1 MYSIQGMK
9 KFPCIAFATAVCLAG
24 ATAPRPAF
32 AQSGNDI
39 LDAKI
44 KATSLCAAAEQ
55 VMFSCKIGGRSLSVC
70 LAGAETKRP
79 QLSYRFGAKG
89 KPADMEIPAA
99 STSPRPD
106 LFAAYPTHMGAS
118 GRWVRL
124 GAKHGDVEYV
134 VYLNQHKFDLPVQ
147 RAGVAVLKNGVQQ
160 AVLACTSDNY
170 ADEGI
175 SSLDTRPNLATLTP
189 YPKSLDDDL
198 VSLPDIAWT
207 PCGELNKRD
216 WKRYCGP
223 ATEAF

>member
-1 MYSIQGMK
+1 MNAIRGMK
-9 KFPCIAFATAVCLAG
+9 KIPYIAFAAATCLAG
-24 ATAPRPAF
+24 ATAPGPSL

-44 KATSLCAAAEQ
+44 KATSLCVPDEQ

-70 LAGAETKRP
+70 QAGAATKRP
-79 QLSYRFGAKG
+79 QLSYRFGTKG
-89 KPADMEIPAA
+89 KPADMEISAA
-99 STSPRPD
+99 STSPQPD
-106 LFAAYPTHMGAS
+106 LFAAYPTHAGAS

-124 GAKHGDVEYV
+124 GAKRGNVEYV
-134 VYLNQHKFDLPVQ
+134 VYLNEHKFDLPVQ
-147 RAGVAVLKNGVQQ
+147 RAGVAVLINGVQQ

-175 SSLDTRPNLATLTP
+175 WSLNSRPNLATPTP

-207 PCGELNKRD
+207 PCEELNKRD

-223 ATEAF
+223 AREAF